1 MDLQVSLNNPIVIV
15 AIVPIFLLVILLL
28 LRQVAL
34 PWIARLRRSRATKNM
49 KERID
54 AVNTSWNELIVAIWY
69 FPWTGIAMIEMGL
82 TTSNIRSTTDAL
94 SGLNKYLKSLSQ
106 IRSDE
111 DFWKGMAELDDVVSA
126 FNETVRQVW
135 VRWEVCR
142 YKIAFQKRNRPET

>member
-69 FPWTGIAMIEMGL
+69 FPRTGMAMIEMGL
-82 TTSNIRSTTDAL
+82 TTSIIRSTTDAV
-94 SGLNKYLKSLSQ
+94 SGLNNYLESLT
-106 IRSDE
+106 ILSDE

-126 FNETVRQVW
+126 FNEAVRQMW
-135 VRWEVCR
+135 SNWAVCK
-142 YKIAFQKRNRPET
+142 YKIEFIHRNSPET